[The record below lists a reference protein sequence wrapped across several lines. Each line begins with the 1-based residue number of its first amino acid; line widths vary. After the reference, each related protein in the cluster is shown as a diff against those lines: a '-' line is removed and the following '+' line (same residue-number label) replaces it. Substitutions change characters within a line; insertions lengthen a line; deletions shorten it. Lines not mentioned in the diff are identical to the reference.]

1 MLNRALQNQLLL
13 DAGTHLTSSHHGLPG
28 SSALQ
33 HAEFSHHLQ
42 PRDAE
47 KETLLHRLSEMELVL
62 QQQQHVNVQ
71 AQQTIT
77 KLQAQIILLEERY
90 RLTPDGVDQL
100 QDECLGHQ
108 AGAFRGSADV
118 DIVAA
123 KSSSLSPAALRS
135 AVSMAGASAFAA
147 AASAGTSVLETSSS
161 GGSSSTTT
169 AGPASS
175 SVPSG
180 GGDSS
185 SSSAEGVVG
194 HGPWSQGTGFHAF
207 GLNPAPSAPSH
218 LAGDLSGAS
227 LPMLQPSLDMLV
239 SPLPTS
245 LSGLS
250 RSLSLSAT
258 AASAKQQHKP
268 RQPGG
273 SAGGALGID
282 NNGGSEEFM
291 QVRRWSSSVAVAVVV
306 HDSVYGCDLQL
317 SLGSLQN
324 LDFLEQT
331 FIYSAITTSAWL
343 AGAFH
348 SVLTQNMLRS
358 SGQQQRLQS
367 NATWVAQQHLQQSQF
382 AEKSGSQQL
391 PSLPWF
397 PSK

>member
-13 DAGTHLTSSHHGLPG
+13 DAGSHLTGSHHGLPG
-28 SSALQ
+28 SSA
-33 HAEFSHHLQ
+33 HVAELSHHLQ

-90 RLTPDGVDQL
+90 RLTSDGVDQL
-100 QDECLGHQ
+100 HDECLGQQ

-118 DIVAA
+118 DLVAA
-123 KSSSLSPAALRS
+123 NRSALSPAALRS

-147 AASAGTSVLETSSS
+147 AASAGTSILETSSS

-180 GGDSS
+180 GGDI
-185 SSSAEGVVG
+185 SSSAEGVAG
-194 HGPWSQGTGFHAF
+194 HGPWSQGTGLNAF
-207 GLNPAPSAPSH
+207 GLNSAPSAPSH
-218 LAGDLSGAS
+218 LAGDLPGGS

-282 NNGGSEEFM
+282 NNSGSEEFM
-291 QVRRWSSSVAVAVVV
+291 QVRRCSSAVAV
-306 HDSVYGCDLQL
+306 QL
-317 SLGSLQN
+317 LYIWQG
-324 LDFLEQT
+324 
-331 FIYSAITTSAWL
+331 IAYAVTS
-343 AGAFH
+343 
-348 SVLTQNMLRS
+348 RS
-358 SGQQQRLQS
+358 SWAGL
-367 NATWVAQQHLQQSQF
+367 TF
-382 AEKSGSQQL
+382 C
-391 PSLPWF
+391 
-397 PSK
+397 